1 MDFTMFI
8 IGALGAMI
16 GVIDLAFAV
25 GIWDPW
31 VRKDKIAKMF
41 PDWAGTKKLRI
52 WYAIWVVVF
61 CLNAPIYIGV
71 VAAYAVSLADYMYW
85 IGMGIVVVWFWVFFI
100 SYMTTL
106 AILKK
111 VGNKRKMSADDNSPE
126 SGEF

>member
-16 GVIDLAFAV
+16 GGIDVAFAV

-31 VRKDKIAKMF
+31 GRKDKITKMF

-85 IGMGIVVVWFWVFFI
+85 IGMGIVIVWFWVFFI

-111 VGNKRKMSADDNSPE
+111 VRNKRKISADDNSPE

>member
-16 GVIDLAFAV
+16 GVIDVAFAV

-31 VRKDKIAKMF
+31 VRKDKITKMF

-85 IGMGIVVVWFWVFFI
+85 IGMGIVIVWFWVFFI
-100 SYMTTL
+100 IYMTTL
-106 AILKK
+106 TILKK
-111 VGNKRKMSADDNSPE
+111 VRNKRKISADDNSPE

>member
-16 GVIDLAFAV
+16 GVIDVAFAV

-31 VRKDKIAKMF
+31 VRKDKITKMF

-85 IGMGIVVVWFWVFFI
+85 IGMGIVIVWFWVFFI

-111 VGNKRKMSADDNSPE
+111 VRNKQKMSADDNSPE

>member
-16 GVIDLAFAV
+16 GVIDVAFAV

-31 VRKDKIAKMF
+31 VRKDKITKMF

-85 IGMGIVVVWFWVFFI
+85 IGMGIVIVWFWVFFI
-100 SYMTTL
+100 IYMTTL

-111 VGNKRKMSADDNSPE
+111 VRNKRKISADDNSPE